1 MATMDESPQVDE
13 AEIERL
19 RDERARLEAEVGELR
34 LRIDEG
40 RVRRGGRL
48 RRVVAAVLVFVTV
61 VVATVTVGGVWARRN
76 ALNTDRWV
84 ATVGPIAEAPEVQ
97 AALGRWVTD
106 ELMTLIDP
114 ESLFEEALPDRG
126 QILAVPL
133 TNALEGFVRD
143 RVDGFLASDTF
154 QNLWVQINERAHRRI
169 VQILEGDTPENVTIE
184 DGKVV
189 LNVIPVINA
198 VLADI
203 GDASPEIFGRTV
215 DLPTVS
221 VDDVPEAA
229 IEKIESALGVQIP
242 SNFGQFTVFDASRL
256 QQVQDAVELFNR
268 LVVFVAILAV
278 ALFALTLWVS
288 PRRRRTLIQLVVGT
302 ALGVVL
308 LRRLGLRLEDDVVD
322 MVRPEN
328 QEAAKVIVGAFVSSL
343 LDATTWV
350 LIAAAV
356 VAVVAVVTGPYPWA
370 RAARRRV
377 TDGARWLVGAVRGAV
392 LGRADDPAAAWVAG
406 HREIVQ
412 GAAIVAGI
420 LVLLLA
426 ELSWWWLLVVVL
438 LVAGVVVGAQRL
450 AEGAGDDGEEPE
462 AAPLPA
468 GTPEP
473 LNPK

>member
-1 MATMDESPQVDE
+1 MDESPQVDE
-13 AEIERL
+13 AEVERL
-19 RDERARLEAEVGELR
+19 RDEQARLEAEVGELR
-34 LRIDEG
+34 ARLDEG
-40 RVRRGGRL
+40 RVRKGGRL

-154 QNLWVQINERAHRRI
+154 QSLWVQINERAHRRI

-203 GDASPEIFGRTV
+203 GEASPEIFGRTV

-229 IEKIESALGVQIP
+229 IEKIESALDVQIP
-242 SNFGQFTVFDASRL
+242 SDFGQFTVFDASRL
-256 QQVQDAVELFNR
+256 EQVQDAVELFNR

-322 MVRPEN
+322 MVRPDN

-350 LIAAAV
+350 LIIAAVIAV
-356 VAVVAVVTGPYPWA
+356 VAVITGPYPWA
-370 RAARRRV
+370 RTARGKV
-377 TDGARWLVGAVRGAV
+377 TDGARWLGGAVRGAV

-426 ELSWWWLLVVVL
+426 DLSWWWLLVVVL
-438 LVAGVVVGAQRL
+438 LVAAVVVGAQRL
-450 AEGAGDDGEEPE
+450 AESAGDDEEEPE
-462 AAPLPA
+462 AAPPPA
-468 GTPEP
+468 ATPEA
-473 LNPK
+473 LSPK

>member
-1 MATMDESPQVDE
+1 MDESPQVDE

-19 RDERARLEAEVGELR
+19 RDEQARLEAEVGELR
-34 LRIDEG
+34 TKLDEG
-40 RVRRGGRL
+40 RARKGGRL
-48 RRVVAAVLVFVTV
+48 RRVIAAVLVFVTV

-198 VLADI
+198 VLAEI

-242 SNFGQFTVFDASRL
+242 SDFGQFTVFDASRL

-288 PRRRRTLIQLVVGT
+288 PRRRRTLIQLVVGI

-322 MVRPEN
+322 MARPEN
-328 QEAAKVIVGAFVSSL
+328 QEAVKVVVGAFVSSL
-343 LDATTWV
+343 LDATAWV
-350 LIAAAV
+350 LIVAAVIAV
-356 VAVVAVVTGPYPWA
+356 VAVITGPYPWA
-370 RAARRRV
+370 RTARGKV
-377 TDGARWLVGAVRGAV
+377 ADGARWLGGAVRGAV

-420 LVLLLA
+420 IVLLLA
-426 ELSWWWLLVVVL
+426 DLSWWWLLVVVL
-438 LVAGVVVGAQRL
+438 LVAAVVVGAQRL
-450 AEGAGDDGEEPE
+450 AESAGDDEEEPE

-473 LNPK
+473 LSPK

>member
-1 MATMDESPQVDE
+1 MDESPQVDE

-19 RDERARLEAEVGELR
+19 RDEQARLEAEVGELR
-34 LRIDEG
+34 TKLDEG
-40 RVRRGGRL
+40 RARKGGRL
-48 RRVVAAVLVFVTV
+48 RRVIAAVLVFVTV

-198 VLADI
+198 VLAEI

-242 SNFGQFTVFDASRL
+242 SDFGQFTVFDASRL

-288 PRRRRTLIQLVVGT
+288 PRRRRTLIQLVVGI

-322 MVRPEN
+322 MARPEN
-328 QEAAKVIVGAFVSSL
+328 QEAVKVVVGAFVSSL
-343 LDATTWV
+343 LDATAWV
-350 LIAAAV
+350 LIVAAVIAV
-356 VAVVAVVTGPYPWA
+356 VAVITGPYPWA
-370 RAARRRV
+370 RTARGKV
-377 TDGARWLVGAVRGAV
+377 ADGARWLGGAVRGAV

-426 ELSWWWLLVVVL
+426 DLSWWWLLVVVL
-438 LVAGVVVGAQRL
+438 LVAAVVVGAQRL
-450 AEGAGDDGEEPE
+450 AESAGDDEEEPE

-473 LNPK
+473 LSPK